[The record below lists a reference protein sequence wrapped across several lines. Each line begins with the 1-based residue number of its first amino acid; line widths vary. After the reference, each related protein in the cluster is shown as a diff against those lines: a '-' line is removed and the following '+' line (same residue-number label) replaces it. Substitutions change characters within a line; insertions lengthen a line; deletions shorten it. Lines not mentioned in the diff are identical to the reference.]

1 MRVSRRSLL
10 GGAVVVAA
18 CPSLL
23 AAQEPVVPE
32 HNRASL
38 TEAPPRP
45 PLGMATERAQRLL
58 DAIVHD
64 DPARADDF
72 FLSRDAFRLIKA
84 VPSPAPLWERLHTAY
99 VRDIRALHAATRDLD
114 RASFTRL
121 RFTGRRGWVVVG
133 EEANR
138 LPYWAQRHS
147 LLDYAV
153 GAETRHI
160 EIRTMITWNDEWFI
174 THLSEFHPSVSAGH
188 Q

>member
-1 MRVSRRSLL
+1 MSVTRRVWI
-10 GGAVVVAA
+10 GGALAVAA
-18 CPSLL
+18 FPRIVL
-23 AAQEPVVPE
+23 AQDAVPE

-45 PLGMATERAQRLL
+45 PLGTGAERAARLL

-64 DPARADDF
+64 DPERADDF

-84 VPSPAPLWERLHTAY
+84 VPNPDPLWERLHTAY
-99 VRDIRALHAATRDLD
+99 VNDIHALHRTTAADAT
-114 RASFTRL
+114 FTQL

-147 LLDYAV
+147 MLEHRAA
-153 GAETRHI
+153 GHAASI
-160 EIRTMITWNDEWFI
+160 EVRTMITWNDEWFI
-174 THLSEFHPSVSAGH
+174 THLSEFHH
-188 Q
+188 